1 MTVKKSDP
9 ELRRCLSHKPI
20 WVYFGRGQGLRPSR
34 PGAPPEVPPS
44 LETAI
49 TCGGYPPGEGR
60 RAAGS
65 PSLRGNRYYMW
76 GLSSRG
82 GGGASRPGVPAGSSQ
97 SFPTAAMKKPR
108 WGPPPG
114 GPSGPDHF
122 DDSIFLIWLAG
133 SPPRGGRRGV
143 FALPSEMIT

>member
-1 MTVKKSDP
+1 M
-9 ELRRCLSHKPI
+9 
-20 WVYFGRGQGLRPSR
+20 YFGRGQGLRPSH

-82 GGGASRPGVPAGSSQ
+82 GGGASHPGVPAGSSH
-97 SFPTAAMKKPR
+97 SFPTAAMKKAEVGPSPQVAR
-108 WGPPPG
+108 QDLIILMTIFFNMAGGEPARGGPPG
-114 GPSGPDHF
+114 RLRSSIRNDHLKE
-122 DDSIFLIWLAG
+122 STRRVVSLH
-133 SPPRGGRRGV
+133 GRH
-143 FALPSEMIT
+143 LW